1 MAVGVTQVPVR
12 VIAEDAF
19 SAAGKRI
26 IGYFWGDFWQEA
38 IRVQFWNILHTIGNF
53 IGMLG
58 CNICRLSSIGS
69 RLLQNGYLLW
79 SKIFKSKIYIR

>member
-1 MAVGVTQVPVR
+1 MAVGVTQVPVC

-38 IRVQFWNILHTIGNF
+38 IRVQLGNILLTIGT
-53 IGMLG
+53 
-58 CNICRLSSIGS
+58 
-69 RLLQNGYLLW
+69 
-79 SKIFKSKIYIR
+79 SKESTCIAQSAVIQRV